1 MLIKWALVCAILM
14 EEDRIQDIYIYI
26 YIYKRKTKENTYANK
41 ICKTKERE
49 KKSVTDYNKQKGL
62 RAYKSKLKQNKTP

>member
-26 YIYKRKTKENTYANK
+26 YINA
-41 ICKTKERE
+41 
-49 KKSVTDYNKQKGL
+49 KQKKIRML
-62 RAYKSKLKQNKTP
+62 TKYAKQKKGKKKYNRL

>member
-1 MLIKWALVCAILM
+1 MINKVNKSIIYPSHALSQTDIGKLRMLIKWALVCAILM
-14 EEDRIQDIYIYI
+14 EEDRIQDIYI

-49 KKSVTDYNKQKGL
+49 KKV
-62 RAYKSKLKQNKTP
+62 